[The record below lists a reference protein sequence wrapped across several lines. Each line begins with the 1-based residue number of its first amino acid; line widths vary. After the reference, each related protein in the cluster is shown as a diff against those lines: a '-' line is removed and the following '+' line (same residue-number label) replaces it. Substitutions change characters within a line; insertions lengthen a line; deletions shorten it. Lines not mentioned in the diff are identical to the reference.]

1 MGIKLFVAPDM
12 GNWTG
17 IADQNSSERWIK
29 ARISQQATLEQ
40 NRQLEQELLVVME
53 KYLKAVSEQNNGR
66 Y

>member
-1 MGIKLFVAPDM
+1 MDIKLFVAPDV

-17 IADQNSSERWIK
+17 IADHNNGERWVK
-29 ARISQQATLEQ
+29 ARISQWATPEQ
-40 NRQLEQELLVVME
+40 NQQLEQDLCIAME